1 MVVLKQPV
9 RDTAQV
15 VAHLVWDQE
24 VGGSSPVI
32 PTMMSFFNLKEKIME
47 TIIAFGWG
55 AVTMFFIGMSVVV
68 FQLKNQVKQLSLTN
82 QNLERYIS
90 DVSREMEET
99 NSQLHQR
106 MDGDVN
112 DLQRQ
117 LDSRLDRLEHKLTSD
132 LNLLKE
138 V

>member
-1 MVVLKQPV
+1 
-9 RDTAQV
+9 
-15 VAHLVWDQE
+15 
-24 VGGSSPVI
+24 
-32 PTMMSFFNLKEKIME
+32 MMSFFNLKEKIME

-55 AVTMFFIGMSVVV
+55 AVTMFFIGMFVVV
-68 FQLKNQVKQLSLTN
+68 FQLKNQVKQLLLTN
-82 QNLERYIS
+82 QDLERYIS